1 MNRRS
6 AFTLIELLVV
16 ASMFVMLLSLIV
28 VGRRGAMSHIRD
40 AARALS
46 SELVRAQARALNSD
60 LGAGVIIDPD
70 AGETAGVIAEALPRY
85 PIRGQGRLLIGS
97 ATTGAL
103 VLPPTLYNA
112 DNSELADGYRIQ
124 FWRGDVLGAIRL
136 PAARPSPWFRFSPD
150 GRIAMRP
157 DAGQTANNTIWPD
170 DSANALHDFAVL
182 RYPARLVN
190 QTTLPPKA
198 AIDLRFSGCGSDPY
212 AAFGS
217 LRSAG
222 AIAITFDPV
231 GQIDLIVRDVFAAS
245 NLRNEIEPDADL
257 YFLLAPRD
265 AISSGSSLASPE
277 ALWVVV
283 QPSSGRVVTA
293 ANVPQVVDEQLLTA
307 VNEDQRNQ
315 IRAAL
320 RSARAKAL
328 AGANMR

>member
-1 MNRRS
+1 
-6 AFTLIELLVV
+6 
-16 ASMFVMLLSLIV
+16 
-28 VGRRGAMSHIRD
+28 
-40 AARALS
+40 
-46 SELVRAQARALNSD
+46 
-60 LGAGVIIDPD
+60 
-70 AGETAGVIAEALPRY
+70 
-85 PIRGQGRLLIGS
+85 
-97 ATTGAL
+97 
-103 VLPPTLYNA
+103 
-112 DNSELADGYRIQ
+112 
-124 FWRGDVLGAIRL
+124 
-136 PAARPSPWFRFSPD
+136 
-150 GRIAMRP
+150 
-157 DAGQTANNTIWPD
+157 
-170 DSANALHDFAVL
+170 
-182 RYPARLVN
+182 VN